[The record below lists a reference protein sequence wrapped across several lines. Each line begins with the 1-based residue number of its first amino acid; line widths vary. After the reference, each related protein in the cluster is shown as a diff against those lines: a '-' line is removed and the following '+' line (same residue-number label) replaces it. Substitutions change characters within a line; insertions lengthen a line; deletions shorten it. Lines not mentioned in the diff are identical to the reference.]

1 MALAQL
7 DTSLLQFD
15 AVVVEQNYG
24 IDRTD
29 TDEKRGM
36 EQQMMMHML
45 VEQQLLLAIKKRP
58 VEASEVELLRHLKA
72 VESEKRTAA
81 EWLVRAKIEIIQLET
96 EAKITSE
103 RCCVHARATTANES
117 LLVGLCILPNTVL
130 NVCCVEC
137 VMC

>member
-15 AVVVEQNYG
+15 AVVVEQNDG

-29 TDEKRGM
+29 TDEKREM

-58 VEASEVELLRHLKA
+58 VEASEVELLRQLKA
-72 VESEKRTAA
+72 VESEQRTAA

-130 NVCCVEC
+130 NV
-137 VMC
+137 